1 MIWEIV
7 LTVNGSVYD
16 VSIREPDLDWVIIV
30 LKINIIMYLKMFQ
43 AKGKKSSFFLHL
55 DGDDFNRNF
64 LVGEPNISSFMKYD
78 LECEWPF

>member
-43 AKGKKSSFFLHL
+43 AKGKKLSFFCTLM
-55 DGDDFNRNF
+55 
-64 LVGEPNISSFMKYD
+64 ETISIGIF
-78 LECEWPF
+78 W